1 MNKKT
6 SFSFPGVGLSSLLV
20 IFAVLCLAVFSLLAI
35 STAKADDRLSV
46 QSRDSILAYYR
57 AELEADTL
65 IAQLRNGEIPQ
76 EIISNDGVYAFRCP
90 ISDTQALEV
99 EVRLDG
105 ESYQILRWQS
115 VSVTDWQTDDKL
127 PVWNGQG

>member
-1 MNKKT
+1 MNKKI

-35 STAKADDRLSV
+35 STAKADERLSV

-76 EIISNDGVYAFRCP
+76 EIISNDGVFAFRCP

-99 EVRLDG
+99 AVRLNG

>member
-35 STAKADDRLSV
+35 STAKADERLSV

-76 EIISNDGVYAFRCP
+76 EIISNDGVFAFRCP

-99 EVRLDG
+99 EVRLNG